1 MTYIYIFLYKI
12 IGCWENFL
20 AGYLPQ
26 TLFPHTHT
34 GIKCKIDLMEIG
46 CRDKSP
52 RGKDIFPLASSYKY
66 MNNGGMGCQKAAM
79 CPTYVSLKGCRG
91 VWLAIVSLANSP
103 VTIPWNI
110 SGMRHIGPT
119 ELGPH
124 SPQSV
129 RPALLLE
136 LHLHLLG
143 QRLCHPRTAEQR

>member
-103 VTIPWNI
+103 VGRPQLGIRSVPAYLYGEKCC
-110 SGMRHIGPT
+110 SGTGC
-119 ELGPH
+119 LCFPH
-124 SPQSV
+124 SLTHS
-129 RPALLLE
+129 LT
-136 LHLHLLG
+136 HISDF
-143 QRLCHPRTAEQR
+143 

>member
-52 RGKDIFPLASSYKY
+52 RGK
-66 MNNGGMGCQKAAM
+66 GCQKAAM

-103 VTIPWNI
+103 VTIP
-110 SGMRHIGPT
+110 
-119 ELGPH
+119 
-124 SPQSV
+124 
-129 RPALLLE
+129 
-136 LHLHLLG
+136 
-143 QRLCHPRTAEQR
+143 